1 MIANKYSRQRT
12 LTRVEKHDEDEAEQ
26 HPLDLGLITR
36 LFRYTQ
42 NHAKIRNGIFLL
54 VLFRSV
60 QLPMLTWLIALTIRG
75 PIATGDISGV
85 IWYMLMFFAVAVSTQ
100 VVMHFRQKWALNL
113 GESVVYDLRRDL
125 FAHLQ
130 QMPMSFYHR
139 TKLGRIISRMS
150 SDIEDVRVGVQEVLF
165 ICLVQVGQMLFAA
178 GFMLYYDVWLFLM
191 VLFLAPVMWILNR
204 IFHRRL
210 SMVLRQMRDSFSRV
224 TATLAESVN
233 GIRVTQGFVRQDTN
247 AQMFNELLSDHAQ
260 HNYNYS
266 KTQGLF
272 IPLLDLNNQLFIAA
286 LLLIGAFRVFAVD
299 ATIQVADL
307 IGFFFMAQMFF
318 SPITILG
325 NQYNQ
330 ALTSMAGAERVFKL
344 LDTPPEWND
353 APGAID
359 LPRITGEVCFD
370 HVTFGYDPARPVLH
384 QINFTARPGQSI
396 ALVGHTGSGKTSI
409 INLLSKF
416 YLPTQ
421 GRITIDGHDIQ
432 SISSVSLHHQIA
444 LVLQQNF
451 LFTGTIADNISYG
464 KMDATLAEMEQ
475 VLRDLECWELIA
487 ALPQGLNTPVGE
499 RGGLISLGQRQVV
512 CFARAMIANP
522 RILILDEAT
531 SSVDAITEAKLQRA
545 LEILLADRTS
555 FVIAHRL
562 STIRHADQV
571 LMLDHGHIIERGT
584 HQSLLEQNGAYARLY
599 ERFLAK
605 ADTAE

>member
-1 MIANKYSRQRT
+1 M
-12 LTRVEKHDEDEAEQ
+12 
-26 HPLDLGLITR
+26 
-36 LFRYTQ
+36 
-42 NHAKIRNGIFLL
+42 
-54 VLFRSV
+54 
-60 QLPMLTWLIALTIRG
+60 
-75 PIATGDISGV
+75 
-85 IWYMLMFFAVAVSTQ
+85 
-100 VVMHFRQKWALNL
+100 ALNL

-191 VLFLAPVMWILNR
+191 VLFLAPVMWGLNQ

-247 AQMFNELLSDHAQ
+247 AEMFNELLSDHAQ

-266 KTQGLF
+266 RTQGLF

-286 LLLIGAFRVFAVD
+286 LLCIGGFRVFAID
-299 ATIQVADL
+299 ASIQVADL

-353 APGAID
+353 APTAVD

-384 QINFTARPGQSI
+384 QINFTAHPGQSI

-416 YLPTQ
+416 YLPTE
-421 GRITIDGHDIQ
+421 GSITIDGTDIK
-432 SISSVSLHHQIA
+432 SITSASLHQQIA

-451 LFTGTIADNISYG
+451 LFTGTIADNIRYG
-464 KMDATLAEMEQ
+464 KIDATPAEMEQ

-487 ALPQGLNTPVGE
+487 ALPHGLDTPVGE

-512 CFARAMIANP
+512 CFAGR
-522 RILILDEAT
+522 
-531 SSVDAITEAKLQRA
+531 
-545 LEILLADRTS
+545 
-555 FVIAHRL
+555 
-562 STIRHADQV
+562 
-571 LMLDHGHIIERGT
+571 
-584 HQSLLEQNGAYARLY
+584 
-599 ERFLAK
+599 
-605 ADTAE
+605 